1 MLLVEPGFFKPAV
14 LTTST
19 TIKPDDPEL
28 EDDADDGSASPKSLN
43 NLNLVVDINSEGLL
57 SENNLDLESDIAME
71 LNSEVDDQIISDLD
85 SSSDVIDKDKATEIS
100 DSDAIIISN
109 NWFQQQLSSLDKWW
123 NDDKEVVEDESVN
136 DRDESGKIMNVQGQK
151 RNPKPRPGSGSSRPQ
166 TIVLNSAYEIDHDP
180 YYSNQHMHYNSYPA
194 PVVALPPKQVYYKDP
209 QFDDHVDRQM
219 SQLINKILQY
229 FLHSFQRSDPIHDY
243 ESDFKEVSVSAS
255 YSSDD
260 NCGGGYLSWSL
271 CMIGL

>member
-1 MLLVEPGFFKPAV
+1 
-14 LTTST
+14 
-19 TIKPDDPEL
+19 
-28 EDDADDGSASPKSLN
+28 
-43 NLNLVVDINSEGLL
+43 
-57 SENNLDLESDIAME
+57 ME

-100 DSDAIIISN
+100 DSDALIISN
-109 NWFQQQLSSLDKWW
+109 NWFQQQLSTLDKWW
-123 NDDKEVVEDESVN
+123 NDDKEIVKDESVN

-180 YYSNQHMHYNSYPA
+180 YYSNQHMHYNSYSA

-209 QFDDHVDRQM
+209 QFDDHVD
-219 SQLINKILQY
+219 
-229 FLHSFQRSDPIHDY
+229 RSDPIHDY